1 MAPIHFFSE
10 DIDYELPDETVW
22 INWLETIANKENKEI
37 DLINYIFCSDEYLHQ
52 INVQYLGHDTLTDII
67 TFPYSE
73 EENTIEGDI
82 FISIDRVKENSA
94 AYNVSFEEELKR
106 IMAHG
111 ILHMCGYMDK
121 KNDEKELM
129 SKKENEAI
137 AMWSN

>member
-22 INWLETIANKENKEI
+22 INWLEAIANKENKEI
-37 DLINYIFCSDEYLHQ
+37 DMINYIFCSDEYLHQ

-121 KNDEKELM
+121 KDDEKELM